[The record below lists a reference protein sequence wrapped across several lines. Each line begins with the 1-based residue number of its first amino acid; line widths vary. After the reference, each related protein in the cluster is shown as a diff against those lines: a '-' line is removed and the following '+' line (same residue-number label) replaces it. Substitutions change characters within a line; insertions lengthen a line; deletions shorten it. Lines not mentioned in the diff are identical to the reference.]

1 MSLLVLDRSHT
12 FSHMFETK
20 LFVCK
25 LIQKRSGLT
34 DEKATPTHTDTKNE
48 NHLMDVHQVS
58 SRDDFKGPS
67 KNYVTARGGRD
78 RRFCYTSLRI
88 PVVEIRKIC
97 VTGEKKTRD
106 FFHFWHIF
114 EPFRSHL
121 GNIMTLIVT

>member
-1 MSLLVLDRSHT
+1 
-12 FSHMFETK
+12 MFETK

-67 KNYVTARGGRD
+67 KNYVTARGGRESTILLHIVT
-78 RRFCYTSLRI
+78 YTSGVR
-88 PVVEIRKIC
+88 
-97 VTGEKKTRD
+97 GD
-106 FFHFWHIF
+106 F
-114 EPFRSHL
+114 
-121 GNIMTLIVT
+121 MK